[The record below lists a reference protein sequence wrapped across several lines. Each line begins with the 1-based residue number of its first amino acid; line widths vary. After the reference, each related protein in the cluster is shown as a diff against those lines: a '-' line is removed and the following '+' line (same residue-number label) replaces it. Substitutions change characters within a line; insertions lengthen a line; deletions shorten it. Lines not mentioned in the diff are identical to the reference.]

1 VAKFILLN
9 RLLQDGTIPNA
20 VYAGNG
26 RPDGEPRPRIVFTS
40 SDSHRNS
47 DPIDFDELG
56 EWQEYGVN
64 GGISRYSYYK
74 LVLNTF
80 ATELSRRLNPDGG
93 ADVAVHAVC
102 PGPVN
107 TNIVRDAPPLL
118 RAFLRFIF
126 TFTFQ
131 SPAKAAPPLVYMGC
145 AVEEEGKSNEY
156 LHMRTRRPMDEKCYE
171 PEAGRRLWEKTE
183 ELVRGMV

>member
-1 VAKFILLN
+1 MFYPFPG
-9 RLLQDGTIPNA
+9 D
-20 VYAGNG
+20 
-26 RPDGEPRPRIVFTS
+26 FTGS
-40 SDSHRNS
+40 
-47 DPIDFDELG
+47 
-56 EWQEYGVN
+56 
-64 GGISRYSYYK
+64 GGI
-74 LVLNTF
+74 
-80 ATELSRRLNPDGG
+80 GG
-93 ADVAVHAVC
+93 AVFD
-102 PGPVN
+102 
-107 TNIVRDAPPLL
+107 LS
-118 RAFLRFIF
+118 FIF